1 MCICSTICYT
11 CSIVSIVLAYC
22 IWPSRK
28 CFSGVIYDSL
38 CDIEIIGWALT
49 LNWVTLCVIASSLRA
64 IWCRVKSIHALCIVA
79 YPVIPVTAWEAIS
92 KEGPITE
99 ITPCIALCTLIA
111 CARIL
116 PDIINSK
123 SCDWYGKRRTIRFT
137 SIISNPEI

>member
-38 CDIEIIGWALT
+38 CDIEIIGWALA

-79 YPVIPVTAWEAIS
+79 YPVIPVTAWEAIC